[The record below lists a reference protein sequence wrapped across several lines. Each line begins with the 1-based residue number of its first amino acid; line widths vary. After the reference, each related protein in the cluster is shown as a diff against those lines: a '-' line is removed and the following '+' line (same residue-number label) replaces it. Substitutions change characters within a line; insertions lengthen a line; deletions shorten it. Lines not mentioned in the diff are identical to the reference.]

1 MDTKITHT
9 VRSYLESPM
18 VKSSAFNIRTIK
30 EDLTRRYEKLVSE
43 KKIEMKNVAIDG
55 KKYYVHYV
63 IGTESDDRE
72 NNYDVII
79 EFFPKNRIVAT
90 ESTVKNY
97 NIKFFTNI
105 PSFVFTFA
113 YVYNEKGLLSEE
125 FKNKYNSKVFK
136 MKPKEKN
143 PYKIVNYD
151 KALYFALL
159 DFTKDAG
166 VKYNKGYL
174 SSKKN
179 CTLSQLKNK
188 IRNTDTI
195 LMEIRRENSRLKES
209 RRKEKESLKAAKKA
223 VKVTPKSSTGVTRVI
238 TPKNKITASKSNSSS
253 RKSSLVRRITARK

>member
-1 MDTKITHT
+1 
-9 VRSYLESPM
+9 
-18 VKSSAFNIRTIK
+18 
-30 EDLTRRYEKLVSE
+30 
-43 KKIEMKNVAIDG
+43 MKNVAIDG

-63 IGTESDDRE
+63 IGNESDDRE

-151 KALYFALL
+151 KALYFTLL

-209 RRKEKESLKAAKKA
+209 RRKEKESLNAAKKA

>member
-1 MDTKITHT
+1 
-9 VRSYLESPM
+9 
-18 VKSSAFNIRTIK
+18 
-30 EDLTRRYEKLVSE
+30 
-43 KKIEMKNVAIDG
+43 
-55 KKYYVHYV
+55 
-63 IGTESDDRE
+63 
-72 NNYDVII
+72 
-79 EFFPKNRIVAT
+79 
-90 ESTVKNY
+90 
-97 NIKFFTNI
+97 
-105 PSFVFTFA
+105 
-113 YVYNEKGLLSEE
+113 
-125 FKNKYNSKVFK
+125 

-188 IRNTDTI
+188 IRNTI
-195 LMEIRRENSRLKES
+195 LMEIKRENSRLKEI
-209 RRKEKESLKAAKKA
+209 RRKEKESLNAAKKA

-253 RKSSLVRRITARK
+253 RKSSSLVRRITARK